1 MAKFTLRELA
11 ISGDRFL
18 IEKAIL
24 KIKEDIVLLIEDLL
38 NEENR
43 ENRLKLKFQ
52 IEDLKWQ
59 IRYLEDPTSP
69 EFNLPDYDDYDDY
82 DEPCTSSS
90 GMCSCCGECPD
101 RD

>member
-11 ISGDRFL
+11 MSGDRFL

-52 IEDLKWQ
+52 IEDLKWK

-69 EFNLPDYDDYDDY
+69 EFDPPDYDDDDV
-82 DEPCTSSS
+82 DESCTSHR
-90 GMCSCCGECPD
+90 GICPCCGEHPD